1 MASFYNT
8 DKVESLIRFSLQ
20 VFVLVCEI
28 HHENLKFSIPKSD
41 IHDSVLLMW

>member
-1 MASFYNT
+1 MASFNT
-8 DKVESLIRFSLQ
+8 DRVESLIRFSLQ

-41 IHDSVLLMW
+41 IYDSVLIMC